1 MPHGSLCLLPFRL
14 SLSYIMAPCMAS
26 FLRQWY
32 NFCIQWSKIHK
43 EKKSQ
48 FYSTKYLPILL
59 LFLYFWSPRFNLTQK
74 FCSNFSR
81 SDLLIKDSF
90 LSSSKTVFSLS
101 SFLKVIFTGF
111 GILGCQ
117 LFQCLKHVILFCFFF
132 FLVSTVSVEK
142 SVVVWMPQSY
152 ALMSRVLS
160 FFLVFSDWI
169 ICLGLYFFG
178 LIWGSWSFL
187 SLESWAS
194 WIHLCISPNLRD
206 FKQNFIKYLCVR
218 SFSSSGNPISWLL
231 ALVILVLASH
241 YWFIFSGS
249 FSPVQVE

>member
-1 MPHGSLCLLPFRL
+1 
-14 SLSYIMAPCMAS
+14 MAPCMAS

-32 NFCIQWSKIHK
+32 NFCIQWSKIHN
-43 EKKSQ
+43 EKKSW

-59 LFLYFWSPRFNLTQK
+59 LFLYFWSPRFNLAQE

-101 SFLKVIFTGF
+101 SFLKVHWIWNSGLSIISMPKTCYSV
-111 GILGCQ
+111 L
-117 LFQCLKHVILFCFFF
+117 F
-132 FLVSTVSVEK
+132 FLVSTVSAEK

-178 LIWGSWSFL
+178 FVWGSWSFL

-194 WIHLCISPNLRD
+194 WIHLCISQNLRD
-206 FKQNFIKYLCVR
+206 FKPNFIKYLCVP
-218 SFSSSGNPISWLL
+218 SFSSSGNLISWLL

-249 FSPVQVE
+249 FSPIQVE

>member
-117 LFQCLKHVILFCFFF
+117 LFQCLKHVILFFFF
-132 FLVSTVSVEK
+132 FFSGLHCFCREVSSCLNASKLCPDVK
-142 SVVVWMPQSY
+142 SFVFLFSFQWLDY
-152 ALMSRVLS
+152 MSW
-160 FFLVFSDWI
+160 LVFLWAY
-169 ICLGLYFFG
+169 LGLME
-178 LIWGSWSFL
+178 L
-187 SLESWAS
+187 LESW
-194 WIHLCISPNLRD
+194 IL
-206 FKQNFIKYLCVR
+206 
-218 SFSSSGNPISWLL
+218 SFLNTFMYFTKLEG
-231 ALVILVLASH
+231 
-241 YWFIFSGS
+241 F
-249 FSPVQVE
+249 